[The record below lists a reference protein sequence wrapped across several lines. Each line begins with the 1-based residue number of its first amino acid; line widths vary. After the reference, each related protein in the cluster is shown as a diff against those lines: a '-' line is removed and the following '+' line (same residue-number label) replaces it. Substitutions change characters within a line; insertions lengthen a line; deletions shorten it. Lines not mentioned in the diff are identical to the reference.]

1 MTSLKG
7 RFWHYVLLQ
16 REVKQDK
23 YVYLEPSNIT
33 LLLNAVACGP
43 NLPQLK
49 LVNNVFLRKN
59 MLFFPLLSM
68 NKSKSEIYLAMMCL
82 LHNPP

>member
-7 RFWHYVLLQ
+7 RFWHHVLLQ
-16 REVKQDK
+16 WEVKQDK

-33 LLLNAVACGP
+33 LLLNAVACGS

-49 LVNNVFLRKN
+49 LVNNVFLRKKYVV
-59 MLFFPLLSM
+59 LFFI
-68 NKSKSEIYLAMMCL
+68 KYEQI
-82 LHNPP
+82 